1 MVYYSTMGLFL
12 ATLKSVLFGTI
23 ADFLYTPIWWYTSGL
38 WKQVRGVW
46 GSFVL
51 RQEALA
57 VDVWLKNLF
66 VPMYGQ
72 YDITGRVISFF
83 VRLVQ
88 IVGRMVILLCWAVVL
103 IAWIIVWIAI
113 PVAVVYLIWLQ
124 I

>member
-1 MVYYSTMGLFL
+1 MGLFL
-12 ATLKSVLFGTI
+12 ATVKSVLFGTI

-72 YDITGRVISFF
+72 YDFTGRLISFF
-83 VRLVQ
+83 VRFVQ
-88 IVGRMVILLCWAVVL
+88 IIGRIIVMTIWGIILLAWLSFWIL
-103 IAWIIVWIAI
+103 IPPALIYFIVFEGRNI
-113 PVAVVYLIWLQ
+113 V
-124 I
+124 